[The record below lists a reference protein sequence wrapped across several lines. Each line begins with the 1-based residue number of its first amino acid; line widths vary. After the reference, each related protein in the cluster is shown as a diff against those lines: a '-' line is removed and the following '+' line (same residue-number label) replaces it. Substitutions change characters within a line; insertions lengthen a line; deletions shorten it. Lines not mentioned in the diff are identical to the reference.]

1 MRLEGKKAFVTGGT
15 FGIGQAIVHEL
26 LKRRCRVI
34 TCARHPPT
42 EPLPAGVAFYAC
54 DLGSTAEREALVE
67 RLDGEHPDLSIVI
80 HNAAVQHLV
89 DFHGDDLDEI
99 RRTTRVELALNLEA
113 PILLTAGL
121 LPLLVRQPE
130 ASIVNVTT
138 GLALAPKR
146 SSPVYCASKAALRSF
161 TRSLRYQMEKS
172 APRVRVQEVLP
183 PLVETRMTAG
193 RGAGKLKPATVAAS
207 LVDAIEKGVDECYV
221 GKSRL
226 LKVMMRLAPSLAYR
240 VLKAW

>member
-1 MRLEGKKAFVTGGT
+1 MNKLFWL
-15 FGIGQAIVHEL
+15 I
-26 LKRRCRVI
+26 
-34 TCARHPPT
+34 
-42 EPLPAGVAFYAC
+42 
-54 DLGSTAEREALVE
+54 
-67 RLDGEHPDLSIVI
+67 
-80 HNAAVQHLV
+80 N
-89 DFHGDDLDEI
+89 
-99 RRTTRVELALNLEA
+99 
-113 PILLTAGL
+113 AGL

-161 TRSLRYQMEKS
+161 TRSLRYQMERT
-172 APRVRVQEVLP
+172 APQVRVQEVLP

-193 RGAGKLKPATVAAS
+193 RGAGKLKPAAVAAR
-207 LVDAIEKGVDECYV
+207 LVDTIESGVDECYV

-226 LKVMMRLAPSLAYR
+226 LKVLMRLAPSLAYR